1 MEGPM
6 DRVQGFDGFLAD
18 EEPSTKVIRGRYI
31 VGHRLGRGAFGSVF
45 RATDLKQDNLA
56 VAIVRTPLSASLP

>member
-1 MEGPM
+1 M

-18 EEPSTKVIRGRYI
+18 EEPSTKVIKGRYI

-45 RATDLKQDNLA
+45 RAIDLKQDNKP
-56 VAIVRTPLSASLP
+56 VAIVRMPLLLSPCLACG